1 MAAGLGVNVE
11 ACRGP
16 EGSFRAELLDLSV
29 LSSTFVSGERKPFH
43 SCSFYRLAV
52 ISCCKKFHKFKFRF
66 IVVAFGD
73 QQHLHPALSLF

>member
-29 LSSTFVSGERKPFH
+29 LSSTFASGERKPFH
-43 SCSFYRLAV
+43 SCFRLLQTGCHFLLQKV
-52 ISCCKKFHKFKFRF
+52 S
-66 IVVAFGD
+66 
-73 QQHLHPALSLF
+73 